1 MKKQK
6 KKILIYGVST
16 YKNRGVEAIVNSTL
30 NQIDTSKYDISI
42 ASYDLPYNTK
52 FYKDT
57 VKYIDH
63 YRINNLSEEEKKL
76 EKKYYNMPFDY
87 HNFELLYQSDVV
99 KEMEESD
106 ICISAGGDNYCYPPC
121 SWLYALDEKSHTLG
135 KNTIL
140 WGSSLFE
147 EIDDLELINNLD
159 NFNVLV
165 IRESLT
171 LDAIKDLVD
180 EDKIIFAKDPAFSLK
195 LKKVKLNDWYKK
207 NRDYVILN
215 VSPLTIKN
223 EDSYNSIVALIEHI
237 LGKTNYSVCLLP
249 HVTTEDCNDLD
260 ILKELK
266 KKFRNNRVYL
276 EKTKYDCQELK
287 YIISKSKLV
296 VAARTHASIAAYST
310 CIPTLVIGYSVKSKG
325 IAKDLF
331 GTYDNYVIDSNELTD
346 ESLIE
351 KFDFIEKNKNKI
363 IKTLQKKMPSIIEEA
378 STIFDKV
385 IEKLQSQKIKNI
397 CERNKCVGCGVCVNI
412 CPVNA
417 IKLVKDEAGF
427 NYPKIDLNKCIHCNK
442 CRNTCPIL
450 NKKEKNEFKKEI
462 YALKNK
468 NKDERIKSTSG
479 GAFSILARDIL
490 NKKGIVYGCEMEN
503 NKANHIRIT
512 TIEELDKIRGSKYI
526 QSNLMNTYK
535 SLKKDLDSNKL
546 VLFSGTPCQIGAV
559 KAFLRKDYSNL
570 ITVSVI
576 CHGVISDKL
585 LKIHLKDLKN
595 KHNLPITNWSFRNK
609 KPNPWNEASVSY
621 RVGNTKKTVNF
632 LDDNLMYLY
641 LKNVVMRDSCYHC
654 HYKGNNNVADII
666 IADYWGIEV
675 ENRSFFD
682 TNGVSAIIIN
692 NEHGKEF
699 YDNINIEKYAD
710 IDKGSFNDL
719 NKYNPAYSK
728 QITCEI
734 NRKKYLHNVYKNG
747 LEKEFRIIRETIL
760 EKELIKANKE
770 LARLSYLN
778 NELETRLNRIRNNK
792 ILQLGII
799 PLRIVRKIKRKIK
812 K

>member
-1 MKKQK
+1 MKKPK

-42 ASYDLPYNTK
+42 ASYDLSYNTK
-52 FYKDT
+52 FYKDK

-63 YRINNLSEEEKKL
+63 YKINNLTDEEKKL
-76 EKKYYNMPFDY
+76 EEKYYNMPFDY

-99 KEMEESD
+99 KEMENAD

-121 SWLYALDEKSHTLG
+121 SWLYALDEKSHSLG
-135 KNTIL
+135 KNTVL

-147 EIDDLELINNLD
+147 EIDDLELIENLNNFD
-159 NFNVLV
+159 VLV

-171 LDAIKDLVD
+171 LNAVKDIVD
-180 EDKIIFAKDPAFSLK
+180 EDKIVFAKDPAFSLK
-195 LKKVKLNDWYKK
+195 LKRVKLNDWYKK
-207 NRDYVILN
+207 NKDYVILN

-223 EDSYNSIVALIEHI
+223 EDGYNSIVSLINHI
-237 LGKTNYSVCLLP
+237 LNKTKYSVCLLP
-249 HVTTEDCNDLD
+249 HVTTEECSDLD
-260 ILKELK
+260 ILRDLK
-266 KKFRNNRVYL
+266 KEFKNERVYL
-276 EKTKYDCQELK
+276 EKGKYDCQELK

-310 CIPTLVIGYSVKSKG
+310 CVPTLVIGYSVKSKG

-331 GTYDNYVIDSNELTD
+331 GTYENYVIDSNELTD
-346 ESLIE
+346 ESIIE
-351 KFDFIEKNKNKI
+351 KFNFIEKNRSKI
-363 IKTLQKKMPSIIEEA
+363 IKTLQKQMPLIIEEA

-385 IEKLQSQKIKNI
+385 IEKLHEQKIKNI
-397 CERNKCVGCGVCVNI
+397 CERNKCIGCGVCANS

-417 IKLVKDEAGF
+417 IKMVKDEAGF
-427 NYPKIDLNKCIHCNK
+427 NYPKIDLDKCIHCNK
-442 CRNTCPIL
+442 CRHICPIL
-450 NKKEKNEFKKEI
+450 NKKENVEFKKEI

-468 NKDERIKSTSG
+468 NLDERVKSTSG
-479 GAFSILARDIL
+479 GAFSILARNIL

-512 TIEELDKIRGSKYI
+512 KVEELEKIRGSKYI
-526 QSNLMNTYK
+526 QSSLIDIYK
-535 SLKKDLDSNKL
+535 SLKKDLSSSKL

-559 KAFLRKDYSNL
+559 KAFLGKDYPNL

-595 KHNLPITNWSFRNK
+595 KYNNEITDWKFRNK
-609 KPNPWNEASVSY
+609 KPNPWNTSSVSY
-621 RVGNTKKTVNF
+621 KIGKNKKVVKF

-641 LKNVVMRDSCYHC
+641 LKNVVLRDSCYHC
-654 HYKGNNNVADII
+654 NYKENNNVADII

-675 ENRSFFD
+675 EKRNFYD
-682 TNGVSAIIIN
+682 ENGVSAIIIN
-692 NEHGKEF
+692 TAHGKEF
-699 YDNINIEKYAD
+699 FDNINIEKYAD
-710 IDKGSFNDL
+710 IATGNFNDL
-719 NKYNPAYSK
+719 NKYNPAYST
-728 QITCEI
+728 QVVCEI
-734 NRKKYLHNVYKNG
+734 NRKRYLNNVYKYG
-747 LEKEFRIIRETIL
+747 IAKEFKTIREEIL

-770 LARLSYLN
+770 LAILTYKN
-778 NELETRLNRIRNNK
+778 NELESRLNNIRNNK
-792 ILQLGII
+792 ILKLGMI
-799 PLRIVRKIKRKIK
+799 PIRIARKIRKRK
-812 K
+812 

>member
-42 ASYDLPYNTK
+42 ASYDLPFNTK
-52 FYKDT
+52 FYKDK
-57 VKYIDH
+57 VKYINH
-63 YRINNLSEEEKKL
+63 YRINNLTEEEKKL
-76 EKKYYNMPFDY
+76 EEKYYNMPFDY

-99 KEMEESD
+99 KEMENSD

-121 SWLYALDEKSHTLG
+121 SWLYALDEKSHSLG

-147 EIDDLELINNLD
+147 EIDDLELIDNLNNFD
-159 NFNVLV
+159 VLV

-171 LDAIKDLVD
+171 LNAVKDLVD
-180 EDKIIFAKDPAFSLK
+180 EDKIVFAKDPAFSLK
-195 LKKVKLNDWYKK
+195 LKRVKLNDWYKK
-207 NRDYVILN
+207 NKDYVIIN

-223 EDSYNSIVALIEHI
+223 EDSYNSIVALIKHI
-237 LGKTNYSVCLLP
+237 LDNTNYSVCLLP

-266 KKFRNNRVYL
+266 KNFRNNRVYL
-276 EKTKYDCQELK
+276 EKAKYDCQELK

-310 CIPTLVIGYSVKSKG
+310 CVPTLVIGYSVKSRG

-331 GTYDNYVIDSNELTD
+331 GTYDNYVIDSNELSD

-351 KFDFIEKNKNKI
+351 KFDYIEKNRNKI
-363 IKTLQKKMPSIIEEA
+363 IKTLQKQMPSIIEEA

-417 IKLVKDEAGF
+417 IKMEKDEAGF
-427 NYPKIDLNKCIHCNK
+427 NYPKIDLDKCIHCNK

-450 NKKEKNEFKKEI
+450 NKKETNEFKKEI

-468 NKDERIKSTSG
+468 NLDERVKSTSG
-479 GAFSILARDIL
+479 GAFSILARNIL
-490 NKKGIVYGCEMEN
+490 NRKGVVYGCEMQN

-512 TIEELDKIRGSKYI
+512 TMEELDKIRGSKYI
-526 QSNLMNTYK
+526 QSNLMNIYK

-559 KAFLRKDYSNL
+559 KAFLRKDYDNL

-585 LKIHLKDLKN
+585 LKIHLNDLKKKYN
-595 KHNLPITNWSFRNK
+595 CEIKNWNFRNK
-609 KPNPWNEASVSY
+609 KPNPWNESSVSY
-621 RVGNTKKTVNF
+621 RVGNVKKTVKF
-632 LDDNLMYLY
+632 IDDNLMYLY
-641 LKNVVMRDSCYHC
+641 LKNVVSRDSCYHC
-654 HYKGNNNVADII
+654 HYKENNNVADII

-675 ENRSFFD
+675 ENRNFFD
-682 TNGVSAIIIN
+682 ANGVSVIIIN

-699 YDNINIEKYAD
+699 YKNINIEKYAD

-747 LEKEFRIIRETIL
+747 LEKEFRIIREDIL

-770 LARLSYLN
+770 LVKLTYRNDELENTLN
-778 NELETRLNRIRNNK
+778 NIRNNK
-792 ILQLGII
+792 VLKLGIFPI
-799 PLRIVRKIKRKIK
+799 RLARKIKRKIK